1 MLRATVVLADQVSWL
16 GVALLVEP
24 WRIANRLDSRPAARW
39 QLATASGAPAIASN
53 GMPIPV
59 DAALDTVDRDV
70 DAILLYTSEA
80 PESSLAP
87 QLLHWLA
94 DRAEEPALLG
104 GIDTGAEALATA
116 GLLTGHLAALHYE
129 EIPAFRERHRDL
141 ELAFASYNIEGRRA
155 TCAGGTAT
163 LDFSLALLSR
173 FASDAIA
180 ARTAEVLIYDR
191 RSTLP
196 TPEVAGE
203 GWLDPRLGRAIHSM
217 AHGLADPGVVQR
229 AAAAANVSG
238 RQLQRLFRAELDTT
252 PLRFA
257 TDLRVRRAQTLLVET
272 RLPITTIAFACG
284 YGGVSEFARA
294 FRRATGRSPSETRAA

>member
-1 MLRATVVLADQVSWL
+1 MLRATVVLSDQVSWL
-16 GVALLVEP
+16 GVAMLVEP
-24 WRIANRLDSRPAARW
+24 WRIANRLDDHPSARW
-39 QLATASGAPAIASN
+39 ELVTWSGEPATASN

-59 DAALDTVDRDV
+59 SGSVADADPDV
-70 DAILLYTSEA
+70 DVVLLYTSEA
-80 PESSLAP
+80 PETTLP
-87 QLLHWLA
+87 PELLQWLA
-94 DRAEEPALLG
+94 SRADDDVMLG
-104 GIDTGAEALATA
+104 GLDTGAEALAAA
-116 GLLTGHLAALHYE
+116 GLLTGHLAALHFE

-141 ELAFASYNIEGRRA
+141 ELAFATYNIDERRA

-196 TPEVAGE
+196 TPDLTGE
-203 GWLDPRLGRAIHSM
+203 GWLDPRLGRAIHSI
-217 AHGLADPGVVQR
+217 AHGLADPGVVRR
-229 AAAAANVSG
+229 AATAAGLSE
-238 RQLQRLFRAELDTT
+238 RQLLRLFRSELGTT

-257 TDLRVRRAQTLLVET
+257 TDLRVRRARTLLEET
-272 RLPITTIAFACG
+272 RLPVTTIAFACG

-294 FRRATGRSPSETRAA
+294 FRRATGLSPTEART